1 MLKLKLQYLG
11 HLMQRGD
18 SLEDTDAGQI
28 EGKRGRRR
36 QRMRWL
42 DGITDS
48 IHEFEQT
55 PGDGQGQGCLAC
67 CSPWGRKES
76 GMTDRR
82 NNSNKSCARGLL
94 AQTQSQAPD
103 HTSPKSTDPCGLVLF
118 CSSLLSHYIV
128 SDSFSTPW
136 TIAHQVPLPMGFSRQ
151 EYWSD
156 GQHTHKKVLNIV
168 HY

>member
-1 MLKLKLQYLG
+1 MLKLQYFG

-36 QRMRWL
+36 QTMRCL

-55 PGDGQGQGCLAC
+55 PGDGEGQESLAC

-76 GMTDRR
+76 GMTERLT
-82 NNSNKSCARGLL
+82 NNTNKSCVGV
-94 AQTQSQAPD
+94 
-103 HTSPKSTDPCGLVLF
+103 C
-118 CSSLLSHYIV
+118 
-128 SDSFSTPW
+128 
-136 TIAHQVPLPMGFSRQ
+136 
-151 EYWSD
+151 
-156 GQHTHKKVLNIV
+156 
-168 HY
+168 